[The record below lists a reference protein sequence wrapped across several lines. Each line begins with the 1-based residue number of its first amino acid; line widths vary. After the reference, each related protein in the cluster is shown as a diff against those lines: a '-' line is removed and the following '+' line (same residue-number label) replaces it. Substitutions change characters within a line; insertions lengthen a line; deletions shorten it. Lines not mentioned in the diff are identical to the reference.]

1 MPITIE
7 LSLVYDPLD
16 PIVSSMG
23 YQGFAV
29 ANTATTWQIM
39 NVQAKCD
46 LATLER
52 GLKEP
57 NIKLLEEGKKLTLN
71 YNTIIS
77 QYQTIYNQ
85 TDLSIHM
92 SRSFARLKSGYVPF
106 LKLAL
111 HSPEIFC
118 RQ

>member
-71 YNTIIS
+71 YNMFTL
-77 QYQTIYNQ
+77 QYQTILNQ
-85 TDLSIHM
+85 TEFSSHI
-92 SRSFARLKSGYVPF
+92 SR
-106 LKLAL
+106 
-111 HSPEIFC
+111 
-118 RQ
+118 